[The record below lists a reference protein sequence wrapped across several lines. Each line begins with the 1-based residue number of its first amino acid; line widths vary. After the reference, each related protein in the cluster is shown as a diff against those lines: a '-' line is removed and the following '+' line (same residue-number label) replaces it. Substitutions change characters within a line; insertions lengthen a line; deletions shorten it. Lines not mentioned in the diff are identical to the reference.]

1 MHVKM
6 EAAREHCDDDSALS
20 LSSSSSSSSSSSASI
35 VPDLSFSPARAAAQ
49 PRGLTFTELDWTTVE
64 HRFDRLASARNGP
77 EPVVKWSDFGYCIG
91 KPHPQSINSVIYNI
105 IIWFFFLLL
114 FSIIYCR
121 DAEITRDFWWDS
133 HGIKKKKRMYSWY
146 YKEGTSWILASHGWS
161 SYKLKN
167 SIILWH
173 VINLHAPPFYFVI
186 CEILL
191 NLFWLKF

>member
-105 IIWFFFLLL
+105 II
-114 FSIIYCR
+114 
-121 DAEITRDFWWDS
+121 
-133 HGIKKKKRMYSWY
+133 
-146 YKEGTSWILASHGWS
+146 
-161 SYKLKN
+161 
-167 SIILWH
+167 
-173 VINLHAPPFYFVI
+173 
-186 CEILL
+186 
-191 NLFWLKF
+191 